1 MEMRIPE
8 DMALQYLD
16 NNIYHWRQALVGA
29 KTLAESEQATH
40 YVDAYQSVRVMF
52 FGELKPLESWQETL

>member
-1 MEMRIPE
+1 MPKLRIPD

-16 NNIYHWRQALVGA
+16 NNIVHWRQALRNA
-29 KTLAESEQATH
+29 DTLRESLEATN

-52 FGELKPLESWQETL
+52 FGELKPLEEWQEL